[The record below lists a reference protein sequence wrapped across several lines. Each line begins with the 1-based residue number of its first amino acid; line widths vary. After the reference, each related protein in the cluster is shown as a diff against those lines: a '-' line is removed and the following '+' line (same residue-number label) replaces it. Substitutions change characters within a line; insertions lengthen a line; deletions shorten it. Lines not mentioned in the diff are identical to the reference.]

1 MSARS
6 IESAFKVY
14 EVGGAVRDRLLGR
27 PVQDRDF
34 VVVGATPE
42 DMERAGFKP
51 VGSDFPVF
59 LHPETH
65 EEYALARTE
74 RKSGRGYKG
83 FTVHAS
89 PDVTLEEDLARRD
102 LTINAIAADATGR
115 LIDPFGGVRDLKD
128 GVLRHVSDAFV
139 EDPVRLLRIA
149 RFVARYGFR
158 IAPETAALLA
168 TMVANG
174 EVDALVPERVW
185 QELSKGLME
194 PTPVRMLEALDRVGA
209 LVRILPEWRSVDQHC
224 AKRALTAAATADA
237 DLAVRFA
244 VLFVGA
250 SASTVAAAGARLRAP
265 AESVDLGVMLA
276 RHCQSLI
283 AAQALDATALV
294 DLLQQVDPYRRP
306 ERFALLLDAARA
318 VDPASTAA
326 LERLRRAHAVA
337 ASISSADIARNN
349 RGNEANAIRAARITA
364 VAAMLAPS

>member
-1 MSARS
+1 MNAPS
-6 IESAFKVY
+6 IASNFKVY

-27 PVQDRDF
+27 PVQDRDY

-59 LHPETH
+59 LHPQTH

-83 FTVHAS
+83 FTVHTS

-102 LTINAIAADATGR
+102 LTINAIAADASGK
-115 LIDPFGGVRDLKD
+115 LIDPYGGVQDLRD

-158 IAPETAALLA
+158 IAPETLALLA
-168 TMVANG
+168 TMVATG

-185 QELSKGLME
+185 HELSKGLME
-194 PTPVRMLEALDRVGA
+194 PAPVRMLEELEKVGA
-209 LVRILPEWRSVDQHC
+209 LARVLPEWQATDQQR
-224 AKRALTAAATADA
+224 AKHALAAAVARGA
-237 DLAVRFA
+237 VLAVRFA

-250 SASTVAAAGARLRAP
+250 SATAVAAAGARLRAS
-265 AESVDLGVMLA
+265 AECIDLAVMLA
-276 RHCQSLI
+276 RHRPSI
-283 AAQALDATALV
+283 AGAKALDAIAMV
-294 DLLQQVDPYRRP
+294 SLLQQLDPYRRP
-306 ERFALLLDAARA
+306 ERFVLLLDAVHAT
-318 VDPASTAA
+318 DPAVTGAIDRVRCAYAAATRVATAA
-326 LERLRRAHAVA
+326 
-337 ASISSADIARNN
+337 IARNN
-349 RGNEANAIRAARITA
+349 PGNEAHAIRLARIEA
-364 VAAMLAPS
+364 VTLALQK

>member
-1 MSARS
+1 MSAQTLF
-6 IESAFKVY
+6 ATCKVY

-42 DMERAGFKP
+42 AMERAGFKP

-65 EEYALARTE
+65 DEYALARTE

-102 LTINAIAADATGR
+102 LTINAIAADADGKI
-115 LIDPFGGVRDLKD
+115 IDPYGGVSDLQH
-128 GVLRHVSDAFV
+128 GILRHVSEAFV

-158 IAPETAALLA
+158 IAPETEALLR

-194 PTPVRMLEALDRVGA
+194 PAPVRMLDALDHVGA
-209 LVRILPEWRSVDQHC
+209 LARILPEWCGVAQVRVKEALVAAVS
-224 AKRALTAAATADA
+224 KNLPLTA
-237 DLAVRFA
+237 RFA
-244 VLFVGA
+244 LLFIGA
-250 SASTVAAAGARLRAP
+250 SEQAVAAGSVRLRAP
-265 AESVDLGVMLA
+265 TECVDLALMLQ
-276 RHCQSLI
+276 RHGDAVR
-283 AAQALDATALV
+283 AATNADAEALV
-294 DLLQQVDPYRRP
+294 ALLQQLDPYRRP
-306 ERFALLLDAARA
+306 ERFALLLDTLLAMDACAQPAVTCLRSAYAAA
-318 VDPASTAA
+318 AGVSTG
-326 LERLRRAHAVA
+326 H
-337 ASISSADIARNN
+337 IAKSNP
-349 RGNEANAIRAARITA
+349 GNEANAIRIAR
-364 VAAMLAPS
+364 VAAVQAVLT